1 MRQAPATANN
11 TTFVTLED
19 ETGVINLIVW
29 SSVSQKYR
37 NPFLPAHLLEV
48 RGKFQNEKGVMHV
61 IVEDMVDRTRWLGAL
76 RTAVRNFGE
85 SQRVECAHLHSRPGA
100 AGADEL

>member
-1 MRQAPATANN
+1 MRQAPGTANN

-37 NPFLPAHLLEV
+37 NPFLQASLLEV
-48 RGKFQNEKGVMHV
+48 GGRLQHEKGVTHV
-61 IVEDMVDRTRWLGAL
+61 IVADLVDRTAWLGAL
-76 RTAVRNFGE
+76 RMTVRNF
-85 SQRVECAHLHSRPGA
+85 R
-100 AGADEL
+100 